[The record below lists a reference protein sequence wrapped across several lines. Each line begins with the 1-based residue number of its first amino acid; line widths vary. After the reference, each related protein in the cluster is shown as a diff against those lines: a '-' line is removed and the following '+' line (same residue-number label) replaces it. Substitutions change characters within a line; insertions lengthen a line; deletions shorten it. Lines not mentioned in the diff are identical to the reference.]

1 MTCICRH
8 CNEPFEATPEQKDL
22 FENGYIHMPDVCDE
36 CFEMLSDWGNETNDF
51 SDADNGL

>member
-8 CNEPFEATPEQKDL
+8 CNESFEATPEQKNL

-36 CFEMLSDWGNETNDF
+36 CFEIINAYWETEEGF